1 LAYGCSILSRVRFGQ
16 HEIECFSAAAPL
28 SIDPRTFPDSVAEN
42 QHAAAFIFLLG
53 GASEARRQTIAILR
67 TPL

>member
-1 LAYGCSILSRVRFGQ
+1 M
-16 HEIECFSAAAPL
+16 FSAAASL
-28 SIDPRTFPDSVAEN
+28 SIDPRTFPNSVAEN